1 MSVFALHAGD
11 DCCDLITIGRRT
23 GKLRQVEIWFGV
35 IDDVLYLISGNGTG
49 ADWYRNACA
58 SNPATVVFGGVQ
70 VDCVVRPVTDAD
82 ERRRVGEL
90 MGAKYPWEGDPSIGL
105 TSDAWCFEVPALALE
120 PR

>member
-11 DCCDLITIGRRT
+11 ECCDLITIGRRT

-35 IDDVLYLISGNGTG
+35 IDDVLYLVSGGGAG

-58 SNPATVVFGGVQ
+58 SGTATVVFGEQHVE
-70 VDCVVRPVTDAD
+70 CVVRQVADAD

-90 MGAKYPWEGDPSIGL
+90 MGAKYVWEGDPSIGL

-120 PR
+120 RR

>member
-11 DCCDLITIGRRT
+11 ECCDLITIGRRT

-35 IDDVLYLISGNGTG
+35 IDDVLYLISGGG
-49 ADWYRNACA
+49 DSADWYRNACA
-58 SNPATVVFGGVQ
+58 SGTATVVFGEQHVE
-70 VDCVVRPVTDAD
+70 CVVRQVADAD

-90 MGAKYPWEGDPSIGL
+90 MGAKYVWEGDPSIGL
-105 TSDAWCFEVPALALE
+105 TFDAWCFDVPALALQ